1 MVYQTIMPAK
11 QRIDMRKRR
20 KNKASPDAAEAGGS
34 GQTVLGPLPSYVGYA
49 LRRAQS
55 ASFRHLERSAAA
67 VALTPGQFSL
77 LIAIEANPGL
87 NQRRL
92 ADMFALDKSTLSPAM
107 DALAKRGLV
116 QRTRMPEDGRAWSLT
131 LTPEGRQ
138 TLARMKAKV
147 EAQESIM
154 AGILN
159 SGERR
164 RLVDVLRR
172 IEAALDAA
180 DL

>member
-1 MVYQTIMPAK
+1 
-11 QRIDMRKRR
+11 
-20 KNKASPDAAEAGGS
+20 
-34 GQTVLGPLPSYVGYA
+34 
-49 LRRAQS
+49 
-55 ASFRHLERSAAA
+55 
-67 VALTPGQFSL
+67 
-77 LIAIEANPGL
+77 
-87 NQRRL
+87 
-92 ADMFALDKSTLSPAM
+92 M